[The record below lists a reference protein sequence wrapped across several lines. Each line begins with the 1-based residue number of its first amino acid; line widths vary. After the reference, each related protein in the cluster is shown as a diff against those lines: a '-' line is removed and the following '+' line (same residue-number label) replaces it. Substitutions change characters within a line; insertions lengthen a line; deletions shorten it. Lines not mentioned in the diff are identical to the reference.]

1 MHIYSN
7 CAAGNPHLMAFVVVA
22 ALVLSAAAADAAAPR
37 WHTLEFGAN
46 IGYMGGPCASTTT
59 IRRAASEGVIT
70 KLRAFEPWPA
80 GSGQQ
85 PGRWSPATAA
95 ATSADWLGDVLSAHP
110 QVDLLVSLSNYPFML
125 PVNFTADPAKYVP
138 GVPTDL
144 LQDISS
150 MARFTNRAPLFAAE
164 GASPDAYRAQL
175 EQLVANITAEGWM
188 KRVQFEI
195 GK

>member
-1 MHIYSN
+1 
-7 CAAGNPHLMAFVVVA
+7 MALVVAA
-22 ALVLSAAAADAAAPR
+22 ALVLSAAAATAASPR

-46 IGYMGGPCASTTT
+46 IGYMGGPCVSAAT
-59 IRRAASEGVIT
+59 IRQAASEGVIT

-95 ATSADWLGDVLSAHP
+95 ATSNGWLGDVLSAHP

-125 PVNFTADPAKYVP
+125 PANFTADPAEYLP

-164 GASPDAYRAQL
+164 GASPDAYSAQL
-175 EQLVANITAEGWM
+175 AQLVANITAEGWM
-188 KRVQFEI
+188 GRVQFEI